1 MADSTTSKSRLE
13 RIIRF
18 RVTRQ
23 IGDKSNAFEI
33 TDNTRPWV
41 DPEYW
46 QLLHDLDMDI
56 PSFNTEIKNM
66 LKIQLKQM
74 LLSHKKKPSKI
85 KFIFALEL
93 DKS

>member
-1 MADSTTSKSRLE
+1 MADSTTTKSRLE
-13 RIIRF
+13 RIIRI

-56 PSFNTEIKNM
+56 PSFNMEIKKM
-66 LKIQLKQM
+66 LKVQLHEL
-74 LLSHKKKPSKI
+74 LLSHKKKPNKI
-85 KFIFALEL
+85 KFNFALEL